1 LDTITSLQ
9 GQAIAPPIWCET
21 GDLRKRPYNKD
32 PAFQYPYCHPA
43 PPCKLTSGL
52 NVGTQ
57 AKLIA
62 AALRA
67 YEVNR
72 PINTL
77 LTIRWEGLLS
87 YDDTNPLRAM
97 KTPARIRYIVE
108 LVRKWLIYRRH
119 PRHYIWA
126 RELSV
131 VVGEHW
137 HLAFYLPKAERA
149 VFTQYIAGILGEP
162 VAPCP
167 RSASK
172 RTHGEF
178 ACSDWVSWHL
188 AGEVPDGKPHFTGY
202 WLAAYLGKGEPSQRM
217 FRDSLVNNTRKN
229 VRGRYYGGEVKGG
242 RYDEPQGN
250 IEGTTTRKGRFD
262 IARSLK

>member
-1 LDTITSLQ
+1 
-9 GQAIAPPIWCET
+9 
-21 GDLRKRPYNKD
+21 
-32 PAFQYPYCHPA
+32 
-43 PPCKLTSGL
+43 
-52 NVGTQ
+52 
-57 AKLIA
+57 LIA

-67 YEVNR
+67 YEANR

-77 LTIRWEGLLS
+77 LTIRWQGLLS

-97 KTPARIRYIVE
+97 KAPARIRYIVD
-108 LVRKWLIYRRH
+108 LVRRWLINHGY
-119 PRHYIWA
+119 PVHYLWA
-126 RELSV
+126 RELSLKA
-131 VVGEHW
+131 GEHW
-137 HLAFYLPKAERA
+137 HLALHLSKADRA
-149 VFTQYIAGILGEP
+149 DFTQYLAGMLGEP

-167 RSASK
+167 RSSSQQ
-172 RTHGEF
+172 THGEF
-178 ACSDWVSWHL
+178 ACSVWASWHL

-217 FRDSLVNNTRKN
+217 FRGNLINNTRKN
-229 VRGRYYGGEVKGG
+229 VRGRGYGGAVKGG